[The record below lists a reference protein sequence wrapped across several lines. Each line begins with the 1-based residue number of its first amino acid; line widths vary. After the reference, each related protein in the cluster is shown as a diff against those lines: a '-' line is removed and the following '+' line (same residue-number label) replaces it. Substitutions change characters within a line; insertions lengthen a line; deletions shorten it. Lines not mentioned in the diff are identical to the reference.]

1 MANIKDCPGFETFGA
16 DVKAARSAKHLSR
29 KTLAEIINIDSR
41 YLANIENDATIPSLP
56 VIIQL
61 IKVCGLPVERYF
73 NPEVMRE
80 ESAQRQRISHKLK
93 LCPEQYLTVIE
104 GALDGA
110 LKTENQQMKRR
121 VCKHPLFS
129 FLQGGSAAL
138 FFLKNPGF
146 CGQIKVFPALYLRG
160 KERRASTASEYPLA
174 IFGFR
179 EPSP

>member
-61 IKVCGLPVERYF
+61 IKVFGLPVERYF

-110 LKTENQQMKRR
+110 LKT
-121 VCKHPLFS
+121 
-129 FLQGGSAAL
+129 
-138 FFLKNPGF
+138 
-146 CGQIKVFPALYLRG
+146 
-160 KERRASTASEYPLA
+160 KESVDETE
-174 IFGFR
+174 GV
-179 EPSP
+179 